1 MPDAAPASGS
11 STATVDLSVTSADHD
26 RAEEELRAARQAAL
40 ESDGPPGALGTVP
53 GVDADPA
60 PADTGSVLVQGD
72 SDTDRGYGAMGLPY
86 AEDDDEAPV
95 AAPPDRRR
103 RLQNTVE
110 WLAVVVGALVVA
122 LVVKTF
128 LFQAFYIPS
137 ASMEPTLEEG
147 DRVLVNKVSYDLH
160 DVNRGD
166 IIVFELDEADVGP
179 DGIKDLIKRV
189 VGLPG
194 DVVESRDGVVY
205 VNDRALEEPYLADGT
220 ITGDPED
227 SRNPAIDRQTVPEG
241 HVFVLG
247 DNRSN
252 SADSRYAYRG
262 PIPID
267 TIVGRAFVLVWPP
280 GEIKTL

>member
-1 MPDAAPASGS
+1 MTS
-11 STATVDLSVTSADHD
+11 SDDD
-26 RAEEELRAARQAAL
+26 RHEEELCADLRAAL
-40 ESDGPPGALGTVP
+40 ERDPSPGARDP
-53 GVDADPA
+53 GSDVTEPA
-60 PADTGSVLVQGD
+60 PAETGSVLVEGAD
-72 SDTDRGYGAMGLPY
+72 AHSGPDADRGYGAMGLPY
-86 AEDDDEAPV
+86 AEEDEEGEPE
-95 AAPPDRRR
+95 PERSGKRRH
-103 RLQNTVE
+103 LQNTVE
-110 WLAVVVGALVVA
+110 WLAVVIGALVVA

-137 ASMEPTLEEG
+137 ASMEPTLEKG

-166 IIVFELDEADVGP
+166 IIVFELDAEDVGP

-189 VGLPG
+189 IGLPG

-205 VNDRALEEPYLADGT
+205 VNDRALEEPYLEEGT

-227 SRNPAIDRQTVPEG
+227 SRNPAIERQTVPEG

-252 SADSRYAYRG
+252 SADSRYPYRG